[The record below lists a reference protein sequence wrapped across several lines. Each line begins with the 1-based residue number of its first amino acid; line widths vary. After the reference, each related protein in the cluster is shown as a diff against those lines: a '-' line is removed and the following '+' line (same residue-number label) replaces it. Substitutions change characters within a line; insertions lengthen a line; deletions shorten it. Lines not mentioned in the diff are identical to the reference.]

1 MGDLDDDDLGVD
13 LTPLIDVTFMLVI
26 FFIMTMSFAL
36 PSIDLNLPQS
46 STAQRQAADTAALQ
60 LAVNAKGELFYQK
73 QPLSLQQAA
82 KLLQQGSY
90 QLIEVNLDR
99 AAPAQSVLD
108 CADLAR
114 QYTKGQ
120 LKINTLIRDEDAKR

>member
-1 MGDLDDDDLGVD
+1 MQDLDDDDLGVD

-36 PSIDLNLPQS
+36 PNIELNLTQS
-46 STAQRQAADTAALQ
+46 STAERSAVKAQALQ
-60 LAVNAKGELFYQK
+60 LSVDASGQFFFNKAPITLKDIANTLQPGQFERIEL
-73 QPLSLQQAA
+73 
-82 KLLQQGSY
+82 
-90 QLIEVNLDR
+90 NLDA
-99 AAPAQSVLD
+99 AAPAQAVVD

-120 LKINTLIRDEDAKR
+120 LQLNTLLKD

>member
-82 KLLQQGSY
+82 KMLQQGSY

>member
-1 MGDLDDDDLGVD
+1 MQDLDDDDLGVD

-36 PSIDLNLPQS
+36 PNIELNLTQS
-46 STAQRQAADTAALQ
+46 STAERSAVKAQALQ
-60 LAVNAKGELFYQK
+60 LSVDASGQFFFNKAPITLNDI
-73 QPLSLQQAA
+73 ANT
-82 KLLQQGSY
+82 LQQG
-90 QLIEVNLDR
+90 QFERIELNLDA
-99 AAPAQSVLD
+99 AAPAQSVVD

-120 LKINTLIRDEDAKR
+120 LQLNTLLKD